1 MQMQCTGI
9 TCLDDNGAEG
19 MAQPLKLIAPWK
31 VPALI
36 EHVKLIALCFN
47 LWRGKPYAPYCSGF
61 PCRHSACIVM
71 LGGTARE
78 RLKNNPVSSFGDK
91 P

>member
-1 MQMQCTGI
+1 MQCTGI

-19 MAQPLKLIAPWK
+19 MAQPLKLIAP
-31 VPALI
+31 
-36 EHVKLIALCFN
+36 CFN